1 MWLGGVFCLLSVVG
15 VFLPISVFES
25 IAKYFGVESPGF
37 ADQPLVEYAV
47 RLMSGTY
54 VAVGVYLVILAREP
68 MKYGVLVPFTAVA
81 SVLLGAGCVVTGLMV
96 GMPVQWFLG
105 DGVPC
110 IVFGVV
116 VLLLWQRVKQNSQP
130 MIDTM

>member
-1 MWLGGVFCLLSVVG
+1 MRGLKICLWMGGAFCLLSVFG

-25 IAKYFGVESPGF
+25 IAKCFGVESAGF
-37 ADQPLVEYAV
+37 ADSPLIEYAV

-81 SVLLGAGCVVTGLMV
+81 SVLLGAGCVVTGMMV

-116 VLLLWQRVKQNSQP
+116 VLLLWRRVKGEG
-130 MIDTM
+130 